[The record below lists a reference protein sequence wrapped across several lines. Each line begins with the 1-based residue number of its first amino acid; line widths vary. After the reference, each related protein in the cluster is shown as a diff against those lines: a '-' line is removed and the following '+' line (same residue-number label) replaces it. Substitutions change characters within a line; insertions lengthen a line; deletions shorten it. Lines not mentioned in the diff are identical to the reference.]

1 MVSDFRKKQKGEFF
15 TANFWFRTGGIFI
28 LILVAAL
35 VFADYKI
42 YQKRQNLISQID
54 AYNKQ
59 IEEIKQRNE
68 SLKEQI
74 SKSDDKD
81 YIEKIAREELDMQK
95 EGEKVVSFVMPEQKP
110 GEEQKTESFFSANFW
125 FGWLGQSWNW
135 IKGKF

>member
-1 MVSDFRKKQKGEFF
+1 MVSDFRKKQKSEFF
-15 TANFWFRTGGIFI
+15 TANFWFKTGGIFI
-28 LILVAAL
+28 LILVLAL
-35 VFADYKI
+35 IFADFKI
-42 YQKRQNLISQID
+42 YQKRQSLINQID

-59 IEEIKQRNE
+59 IEEIKERNE

-74 SKSDDKD
+74 SKSDDKE

-95 EGEKVVSFVMPEQKP
+95 EGEAVVSFVMPEQKAD
-110 GEEQKTESFFSANFW
+110 EEQTTESFFSTNFW